1 MKGARDHVRAS
12 NPGMPPPQVEAA
24 LDEPLAAERRAAE
37 EQEVRRRLLGF
48 SNHCTLP
55 NPCVQLA

>member
-1 MKGARDHVRAS
+1 MRAS
-12 NPGMPPPQVEAA
+12 NPGMPPPEVKAA

-55 NPCVQLA
+55 NPCVHLA